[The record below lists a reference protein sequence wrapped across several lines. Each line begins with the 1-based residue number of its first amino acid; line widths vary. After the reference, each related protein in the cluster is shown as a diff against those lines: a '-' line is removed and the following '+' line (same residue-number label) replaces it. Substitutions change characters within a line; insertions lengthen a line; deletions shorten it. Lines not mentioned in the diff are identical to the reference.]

1 MIRAI
6 LAVARLVL
14 AGWLALLAPVAMA
27 DTLVDNV
34 NGVTIG
40 SDGKVLRFTGI
51 VFDPQGR
58 ITQVLMPKDK
68 RPKRVDYR
76 VDGKGLTMLPGIID
90 SHVRLMDMA
99 IHNLLGNGKPAPLP
113 PGATLPPPRPE
124 DRDVAFQK
132 LQRLLAARGV
142 TAVADMGT
150 TMEDWQT
157 YRRAGDARTLY
168 IRIAAYAADVPAMAL
183 IGGPGPTP
191 WLYDDRLRLNGVFLP
206 VGGGSDDTQLRNLMS
221 RAAIDGFQIAA
232 SADSDAAVIGLL
244 GAIDELTETY
254 KGERRWRLEG
264 AQPIGPA
271 ALPRLAAHGV
281 IASVRPGAGP
291 GAGVG
296 VGPAALHPVFGQGP
310 ATALPGPF
318 TGLVAGGEAAL
329 ASLTASGA
337 YAAYAEGRFGRLIA
351 GERADFILV
360 DRDPL
365 TATVEEI
372 RSTRV
377 LQTWIN
383 GAKIYEEGLETAQK
397 FGATMPGW

>member
-1 MIRAI
+1 MIRPVAM
-6 LAVARLVL
+6 LARLTL
-14 AGWLALLAPVAMA
+14 AGWLALLAPVSAMA

-40 SDGKVLRFTGI
+40 ADGKVLRFTGI

-58 ITQVLMPKDK
+58 ITQVLMSKDK
-68 RPKRVDYR
+68 RPKKVDYR
-76 VDGKGLTMLPGIID
+76 VDGKGRTMLPGIVD

-99 IHNLLGNGKPAPLP
+99 IANLLGNGQATNLP

-168 IRIAAYAADVPAMAL
+168 IRIAAYSADVPAMVL
-183 IGGPGPTP
+183 IGGPTPTP
-191 WLYDDRLRLNGVFLP
+191 WLYDDRLRLNGVLLSAN
-206 VGGGSDDTQLRNLMS
+206 GSTDETQLRNLMS

-232 SADSDAAVIGLL
+232 SADSDAAVTGLL
-244 GAIDELTETY
+244 GAIDELALTY

-264 AQPIGPA
+264 AQPISPA

-281 IASVRPGAGP
+281 IASVRQGA
-291 GAGVG
+291 G
-296 VGPAALHPVFGQGP
+296 VGPAALRPVFGHGP
-310 ATALPGPF
+310 ATTLPAPF
-318 TGLVAGGEAAL
+318 AGLTAGGESSL

-337 YAAYAEGRFGRLIA
+337 FAAYAEGRFGRLIA

-365 TATVEEI
+365 TATPDEI
-372 RSTRV
+372 RATRV

>member
-1 MIRAI
+1 MSRPI
-6 LAVARLVL
+6 AVIARLVL
-14 AGWLALLAPVAMA
+14 AGWLALLAPAALA
-27 DTLVDNV
+27 DTLVDNI

-40 SDGKVLRFTGI
+40 RDGKVLRFTGI

-58 ITQVLMPKDK
+58 ITKVLMSGDK
-68 RPKRVDYR
+68 RPKKVDYR
-76 VDGKGLTMLPGIID
+76 VDGKGRTMLPGIID

-99 IHNLLGNGKPAPLP
+99 ISNLLGNGKPAPLP

-168 IRIAAYAADVPAMAL
+168 IRIAAYSADVPAMVL
-183 IGGPGPTP
+183 IGGPRPTP
-191 WLYDDRLRLNGVFLP
+191 WLYDDRLRLNGVLLSAN
-206 VGGGSDDTQLRNLMS
+206 GSTDETQLRNLMS
-221 RAAIDGFQIAA
+221 RAAIDGFQIAV
-232 SADSDAAVIGLL
+232 SADSDAAVNGLL

-254 KGERRWRLEG
+254 KGERRWRLEST
-264 AQPIGPA
+264 QLIGPA

-281 IASVRPGAGP
+281 IASVRPGAG
-291 GAGVG
+291 
-296 VGPAALHPVFGQGP
+296 VGPAALRPVFGHGP
-310 ATALPGPF
+310 ATTLPAPF
-318 TGLVAGGEAAL
+318 AGLTAGGESSL

-337 YAAYAEGRFGRLIA
+337 FAAYAEGRFGRLIA

-365 TATVEEI
+365 TATPEEI
-372 RSTRV
+372 RATRV

>member
-1 MIRAI
+1 MIRPI
-6 LAVARLVL
+6 VVIARLVL

-40 SDGKVLRFTGI
+40 GDGKVLRFTGI

-58 ITQVLMPKDK
+58 ITQVLRPKDK

-90 SHVRLMDMA
+90 SHVRLMDMGIA
-99 IHNLLGNGKPAPLP
+99 NLLGNGKPATLP

-191 WLYDDRLRLNGVFLP
+191 WLYDDRLRLNGVFLSANS
-206 VGGGSDDTQLRNLMS
+206 GSDDTQLRNLMS

-232 SADSDAAVIGLL
+232 SAGSDAAVIGLL
-244 GAIDELTETY
+244 GAIDELALTY

-264 AQPIGPA
+264 VAAISPA

-281 IASVRPGAGP
+281 IASVAGT
-291 GAGVG
+291 GD
-296 VGPAALHPVFGQGP
+296 GPAALRPVFGHGP
-310 ATALPGPF
+310 AATLPTPF
-318 TGLVAGGEAAL
+318 AGLAAGGEAAL
-329 ASLTASGA
+329 ASLTANGA
-337 YAAYAEGRFGRLIA
+337 FAAYAEGRFGRLIA

-365 TATVEEI
+365 TATPDDI
-372 RSTRV
+372 RATRV